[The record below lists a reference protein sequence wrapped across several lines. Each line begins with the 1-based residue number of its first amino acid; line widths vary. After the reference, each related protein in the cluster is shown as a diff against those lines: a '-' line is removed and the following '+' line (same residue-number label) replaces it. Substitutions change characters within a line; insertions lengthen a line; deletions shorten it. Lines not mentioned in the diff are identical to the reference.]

1 MRFRSINIFSGE
13 QHNGNRKKEITCMVR
28 NDSDRVVDAY
38 LKSLKYHNNENCIS
52 LNISCDEEIK
62 EPFIEEFAKGYPVL
76 HIPFDLESYVR
87 MQACDKNGFWLEVIY
102 DAIKYVGN
110 IWNWEQA
117 LFDDVYNKCINQLG
131 NEI

>member
-1 MRFRSINIFSGE
+1 
-13 QHNGNRKKEITCMVR
+13 MVR